1 MSDGFSYSL
10 AVSPL
15 HDEAAVARLVA
26 GLAPALAGAG
36 GTAYDPEAAPLDRP
50 LAHVVL
56 TGGTERI
63 VLARIEARAAAGAR
77 EPVVLVAHPGHNSL
91 PACLELLARV
101 RADGGSGCIV
111 FLAGEEGDVGR
122 LREAAH
128 LAAVALALRR
138 ARIGALGEP
147 SEWLVASAH
156 DAETVADTWGPELVP
171 LSLSELTARLPAERA
186 EAESEVALIGA
197 ARASAVAASEVARAG
212 AVHAALAGLVAEHRL
227 SAVTVRCFDLVAG
240 SRTTGCLALSRL
252 ADDGVPAGCEG
263 DVPAAVALLWL
274 QLLTG
279 EAAWMANPARIAAER
294 GELLLAHC
302 TVPRRLVTAFDLTTH
317 FESDLGVALAGDLAP
332 GPVTLVRLG
341 GRRLERVWLA
351 EGELVASPHEPGL
364 CRTQALVRTDPA
376 ALAELLRAPLGNHVV
391 LVPGHRAAQLGAS
404 RDLILGE
411 PA

>member
-1 MSDGFSYSL
+1 MSGRFSYSL

-26 GLAPALAGAG
+26 GLAPALAAAG
-36 GTAYDPEAAPLDRP
+36 GEASDPEAAPRDRP

-63 VLARIEARAAAGAR
+63 VLARIEARAAAGGR

-91 PACLELLARV
+91 PACLDLLARV
-101 RADGGSGCIV
+101 RADGGTGRIV
-111 FLAGEEGDVGR
+111 FLAGEDGDAAR
-122 LREAAH
+122 LGEAVH
-128 LAAVALALRR
+128 LAGVALALRR

-156 DAETVADTWGPELVP
+156 GAEAVAATWGPELVP
-171 LSLSELTARLPAERA
+171 LPLSEITSRLPAEGVDA
-186 EAESEVALIGA
+186 EGEVALIGA

-212 AVHAALAGLVAEHRL
+212 AVHAVLADLVAAHRL

-263 DVPAAVALLWL
+263 DVPSAVALLWI

-279 EAAWMANPARIAAER
+279 EAAWMANPARIAPER

-341 GRRLERVWLA
+341 GRRLERIWLA
-351 EGELVASPHEPGL
+351 EGELTASPHEPGL
-364 CRTQALVRTDPA
+364 CRTQALVTTNPE
-376 ALAELLRAPLGNHVV
+376 ALAELLRDPLGNHVV

-404 RDLILGE
+404 RDLILAE